1 MKKIIVRTLAALA
14 AIVAVILIVAS
25 TKPDTFRIERTTS
38 IKASSEKISTLI
50 SNFHKWNSWSPFEKL
65 DPAMKRT
72 FSGSNEGLGA
82 VYEWEGNS
90 NAGSGRMEVLNVS
103 SSKITIKLDFFKPF
117 EAHNTA
123 EFTLEPD
130 GEFTKVTWA
139 MHGPNQF
146 LGKVMTVFMS
156 MDAMVGKQFETG
168 LSNLKSVS
176 EM

>member
-14 AIVAVILIVAS
+14 AIVVVILIVAS

-38 IKASSEKISTLI
+38 IKASPEKISTLI
-50 SNFHKWNSWSPFEKL
+50 RNFHKWNSWSPFEKL

-72 FSGSNEGLGA
+72 FSGPNEGLGA

-90 NAGSGRMEVLNVS
+90 NAGSGRMEVMNIS
-103 SSKITIKLDFFKPF
+103 PSKITIKLDFLKPF

-123 EFTLEPD
+123 EFTLVPD